1 MLSRKVKHPAIA
13 AQILRCAQNDTH
25 HFGCHR
31 AVCGEGL
38 NVSGELLMTG
48 ISQFRFPTDIRFGVG
63 ARSVLAEFAQKYKVS
78 QPLLVT
84 DSGLAKTEAFG
95 LLVKEMDRVWSGA
108 YVQFT
113 GVHPNPT
120 DEDVENA
127 WTAYSQGSCDG
138 IVGLGGGSALD
149 VAKALRLKAA
159 FPNVALTDMP
169 FDELPPLVP
178 MCAIPTTAGT
188 GSEVGRSSVITIR
201 KMGRKAVFGAQPMM
215 AEMAVLDPELTV
227 GLPPNLTAS
236 TGMDAMTH
244 AIEALVCPVFHP
256 MCDAIALEAIR
267 MVWLYLPQAY
277 ANGTDLE
284 ARGMMQ
290 VAAAMGAV
298 AFQKDVGAAHS
309 LSHPLSSEF
318 GIQHGLANA
327 ICLVPVMKYN
337 KEVSAAQYARVAQ
350 CLGINTFGMS
360 DSEAADKAIEAVA
373 ELNGRIG
380 IPSSLADV
388 GVKESQLP
396 MLAKKA
402 FEDPC
407 HAANPR
413 PCTEQ
418 DLLVLY
424 KEACKH

>member
-1 MLSRKVKHPAIA
+1 
-13 AQILRCAQNDTH
+13 
-25 HFGCHR
+25 
-31 AVCGEGL
+31 
-38 NVSGELLMTG
+38 MTK

-78 QPLLVT
+78 QPLQVT
-84 DSGLAKTEAFG
+84 DSGLPDTQAFR
-95 LLVKEMDRVWSGA
+95 LVVKEMDRVWPGT

-127 WTAYSQGSCDG
+127 WTAYSEGGCDG

-149 VAKALRLKAA
+149 VAKALRLKVAL
-159 FPNVALTDMP
+159 PNVALMDMP
-169 FDELPPLVP
+169 FNELPALAA

-201 KMGRKAVFGAQPMM
+201 KIGRKAVFGAQPMM

-244 AIEALVCPVFHP
+244 AIEALVCPVLHP

-277 ANGTDLE
+277 SNGTDLE

-290 VAAAMGAV
+290 IAAAMGAV
-298 AFQKDVGAAHS
+298 AFQKDLGAAHS

-350 CLGINTFGMS
+350 CFRINTFSMS
-360 DSEAADKAIEAVA
+360 DPDAADKAIEAVA
-373 ELNGRIG
+373 ELNKRIG
-380 IPSSLADV
+380 IPSSLAEV
-388 GVKESQLP
+388 GIKESQLP

-407 HAANPR
+407 HTANPR

-418 DLLVLY
+418 DLLMLY
-424 KEACKH
+424 KQAHSRT